1 MAGGYA
7 LLTGDQKHAETELKR
22 AETNFNSSGF
32 AILNRNEIERIIKGS
47 NGLLCLMYYF
57 WDETTYTLTSNILE
71 NNFYK
76 FKLNTSNDELKKLIY
91 HLYLVF

>member
-57 WDETTYTLTSNILE
+57 
-71 NNFYK
+71 
-76 FKLNTSNDELKKLIY
+76 
-91 HLYLVF
+91 